1 MFCSNCGKK
10 VEDGAKFCAECGHQL
25 GGSQPANNNVVYIQ
39 PVVQAPTKSGFSKG
53 TYRTLMLIVAI
64 ISSVTYFLPF
74 IGFRY
79 DYFIVSGEESF
90 SLMDFLSESL
100 GEGFDG
106 GTIIVFLTTAV
117 SIIIGLATFVML
129 CSGEDDERFLSA
141 NSVASGFSLVRFVGY
156 FIYVSIVAYSYSGS
170 IFGGEIVLTFWSWL
184 SGIGSILCLSLF
196 RPKFEK
202 CEAQN
207 GGMAENTAFLSK
219 VCPKCHTSFSIGDIC
234 PKCGTRVM

>member
-25 GGSQPANNNVVYIQ
+25 GGSIPNNNTVYSQQNIMQ
-39 PVVQAPTKSGFSKG
+39 TKAMQVASKG
-53 TYRTLMLIVAI
+53 KYKAMMLISAI
-64 ISSVTYFLPF
+64 FSSITFFLPF
-74 IGFRY
+74 IALRY
-79 DYFIVSGEESF
+79 DYFIIRGEESF

-170 IFGGEIVLTFWSWL
+170 IFGGEIVLTFWAWL